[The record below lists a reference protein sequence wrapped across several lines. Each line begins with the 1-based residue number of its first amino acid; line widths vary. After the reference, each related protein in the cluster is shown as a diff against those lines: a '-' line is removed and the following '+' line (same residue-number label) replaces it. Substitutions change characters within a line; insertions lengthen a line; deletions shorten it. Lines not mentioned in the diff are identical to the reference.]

1 MAKVSLNK
9 KILLVGFILISTL
22 VTFSQEFIALLVDV
36 QLERASQNYLGVALE
51 YRELEFTKNGF
62 VLKGVKNQDTEDK
75 NLSFEGELEVNYQ
88 LEIWNRRILVDFFLN
103 HSRLTTSSIDG
114 LIKGIT
120 TPSSKLSSM
129 FHVYPKLSINQAN
142 CLLKGHPG
150 KEVKFTL
157 DLEQKIRDS
166 SDFYV
171 KVDFDSKESFPQYLE
186 LDVSDRYH
194 YLAFDST
201 FTDTPVEKLSQLLSL
216 THPGNVFGKVTK
228 GTVNGSFSFDLF
240 AGSRF
245 RIGNSALD
253 ISQLDLNHPSCSLH
267 LSKVACEI
275 SPMIRTALQRV
286 EEVGE
291 DVTLSQQLLDAIQ
304 RFDFLDNQSVL
315 TFKGLENGDVKLDAL
330 MGRAERKA
338 GSDLIFNFHG
348 KASNPE
354 GGINFSINGR
364 SFLNH
369 EFFRNIQGS
378 LSLQEESKRNAL
390 VSYVFKELEL
400 DKQALELSFDA
411 FPADLISFAFPYS
424 QEDST
429 SWEISDGD
437 FYGKYTLLLNN
448 GELSRV
454 FSSDFKAEN
463 LVAQSKSFSLN
474 VGSFNGDISWDFLAK
489 DGEQLSL
496 DLAIQKTDVSN
507 LSFGWGYLP
516 FRDVE
521 GKIAVNRGCIDKA
534 SLWFF
539 LDSMKAKVLWDK
551 GLPSEPLSF
560 SCEGKVQDIIK
571 KIEPDKYLK
580 GMFSSGYL
588 ESDFS
593 LNGKGDFGRGE
604 FLLSGSLSLAQKQYL
619 EDAIRFK
626 TTFISNLSAKPSM
639 EMVGLKGF
647 TKSFLLEQTSFMG
660 YFLHELEFLG
670 LGVDVEQFASPYI
683 VDKEDNMTIKGKGN
697 VQGLFKRGGL
707 LLEYEAKGAVI
718 ENEDFVITCSSL
730 AEQNQQQS
738 GFRAKH
744 FFDFIQDKH
753 HGYIPIREAQYY
765 DKHYGMLFTNFTTS
779 AYLVEKKMSFEQ
791 ATAIFDGMKFSGKFE
806 LDLTPEDKVLL
817 SVRPSNLDGDLSQ
830 AQKFLSRIIEAKEG
844 ELTAKGPFNLD
855 TSSYLDITFLET
867 DNLIDLYLKGRMLG
881 SSVDIQ
887 EQNISLSSLD
897 GSFTFNLL
905 NKQLNLLFDKG
916 ELSVKKEGA
925 SKASFYLANSFLDFT
940 NLPYWKCCFDINL
953 EKNQR
958 AHTRFRG
965 ETYPTANEDG
975 AVYRFSFDHIKT
987 HIGAIYPHI
996 NECSL
1001 RDWEEL
1007 IAFQATPE
1015 ISFKT
1020 LFKDLSTL
1028 SDLQLISFAKDMPA
1042 VIADYP
1048 LLGDAKGELVFDKVS
1063 NLFHYNFSAKD
1074 VAIGPVTF
1082 DSFLIIGKGR
1092 DDRLLINELYSD
1104 DLFLTADIEKVGD
1117 FTRLNYLK
1125 AYLDKGVQL
1134 HIKEAFQNS
1143 SLGIEAALPSVDI
1156 DFDFIKKKYKWLK
1169 EDIAKLL
1176 PQGQVKLQGNMSLDF
1191 LEGDDWELK
1200 SSWEVLG
1207 QQLSFMGKKIEEVS
1221 PFNYQLFSN
1230 GDSQVSDGSIIFR
1243 SDDEQKDFLSV
1254 GLGKLRY
1261 ARKQS
1266 TLSLRQSNLH
1276 TSASNLDFLLVVME
1290 QLQNEAHY
1298 SEYREQLDHFIEKKN
1313 DSLSFEFS
1321 GDLSEKESNFYI
1333 AFQDGLYEPLG
1344 CPLDLEGL
1352 LLSKEGALWSLD
1364 FVSPFSKKKLAFSIS
1379 NDPKIPFL
1387 QAGSAKVSLL
1397 DSSQDN
1403 NLSFIWKRS
1412 GDLLDIES
1420 GKGHLPGL
1428 NLMVKKDEVLSD
1440 DKELVLQ
1447 GSLNLDFK
1455 ELKEYVPE
1463 QVEKGIEKLGLG
1475 AGYVLEGEVF
1485 IKRSAD
1491 EEVVF
1496 KGSLKGKDFEVFDSK
1511 LDKLFSKIELRPS
1524 RLQIFETFAKD
1535 KLGDFYVDTITLAET
1550 KDKKWELSIPLIRVE
1565 DFYPKLFGAVE
1576 KSRKNQSMMVSLGEL
1591 RGLRGIIGEDES
1603 FTGKGVIEFKNVS
1616 KAFFFTPLLMIPGE
1630 IIARIGLDPNVI
1642 SPHMGTIFFEFGDGV
1657 VYVQEFRDV
1666 FSKGR
1671 RSKFYLADD
1680 QPSYINFDGSLN
1692 IRIKIEHYSL
1702 ILKPLD
1708 LTTITMKGKLSKPI
1722 YTIQKQQNQEV
1733 VKVGQIP

>member
-22 VTFSQEFIALLVDV
+22 VTFSQEFIALLVDI
-36 QLERASQNYLGVALE
+36 QLERASQNYLGVVLE
-51 YRELEFTKNGF
+51 YRELEFTKDGF
-62 VLKGVKNQDTEDK
+62 ILKGVKNQDAEDK
-75 NLSFEGELEVNYQ
+75 SLSFEGELEVNYQ
-88 LEIWNRRILVDFFLN
+88 LEVWNRRILVDFFLN
-103 HSRLTTSSIDG
+103 QSKLTTSSIDG
-114 LIKGIT
+114 LLKGIT

-129 FHVYPKLSINQAN
+129 FHVYPKLSINQAS
-142 CLLKGHPG
+142 CLLRGEQD

-171 KVDFDSKESFPQYLE
+171 KVAFESEGNHPQYLE

-201 FTDTPVEKLSQLLSL
+201 FSETPVEKLSHLLSL
-216 THPGNVFGKVTK
+216 TYPGNVFGKVTK
-228 GTVNGSFSFDLF
+228 GIVNGSFSFDLF
-240 AGSRF
+240 AGSRL

-253 ISQLDLNHPSCSLH
+253 ISHLDLSHPSYNLH

-304 RFDFLDNQSVL
+304 RFDFLDNQSILV
-315 TFKGLENGDVKLDAL
+315 FKGLENEDIRLDAL

-338 GSDLIFNFHG
+338 GSDLIFDFHG

-354 GGINFSINGR
+354 GGINFSLNGR

-369 EFFRNIQGS
+369 QFFRNIQGS
-378 LSLQEESKRNAL
+378 LSLQEESKRDAL

-400 DKQALELSFDA
+400 NKQVLEFSFYA

-424 QEDST
+424 KEDST

-437 FYGKYTLLLNN
+437 FYGKYTLLLDN
-448 GELSRV
+448 GKLSKIY
-454 FSSDFKAEN
+454 SSDFKAEN
-463 LVAQSKSFSLN
+463 LIAQSKSFSLK
-474 VGSFNGDISWDFLAK
+474 VGSFNGDISWDFLEK
-489 DGEQLSL
+489 DGKQLSL
-496 DLAIQKTDVSN
+496 DLAVQKTDLSN

-516 FRDVE
+516 FKDIE
-521 GKIAVNRGCIDKA
+521 GKIAVNRGRVDKA

-539 LDSMKAKVLWDK
+539 LDSMKAKVLWDR

-580 GMFSSGYL
+580 GMFSTAYL
-588 ESDFS
+588 ESDFFID
-593 LNGKGDFGRGE
+593 GKGNFANRN
-604 FLLSGSLSLAQKQYL
+604 FLLSGGISLAQKQYL

-626 TTFISNLSAKPSM
+626 ATFASNFNTQSLVEAAS
-639 EMVGLKGF
+639 VKGF
-647 TKSFLLEQTSFMG
+647 AKAFLVERASFMG

-670 LGVDVEQFASPYI
+670 LGVDVEQFVSPYI
-683 VDKEDNMTIKGKGN
+683 VDKEDNMFIKGKGN
-697 VQGLFKRGGL
+697 AQGLFKNGGL
-707 LLEYEAKGAVI
+707 LLEYEAKDAEI
-718 ENEDFVITCSSL
+718 ENEDFVITCPSL
-730 AEQNQQQS
+730 AEQSDQLS

-744 FFDFIQDKH
+744 FFDFIRDEHQ
-753 HGYIPIREAQYY
+753 GYIPIQGAQYY
-765 DKHYGMLFTNFTTS
+765 DKHYGMLFTDVTTS
-779 AYLVEKKMSFEQ
+779 AYLVEKKMNFEQ
-791 ATAIFDGMKFSGKFE
+791 AIATFDGMKFSGKFE
-806 LDLTPEDKVLL
+806 LDLTAEDRVVF
-817 SVRPSNLDGDLSQ
+817 SVRPSGLDGDLSQ
-830 AQKFLSRIIEAKEG
+830 AQRFLSRIVEAKEG
-844 ELTAKGPFNLD
+844 ELIAKGPFSLD
-855 TSSYLDITFLET
+855 TSSYLDITFLES

-881 SSVDIQ
+881 SSMDIQ
-887 EQNISLSSLD
+887 EQNINLFSLD
-897 GSFTFNLL
+897 GSFAFNLL

-916 ELSVKKEGA
+916 ELSVKKEGTA
-925 SKASFYLANSFLDFT
+925 KASFYLANSFLDFT

-958 AHTRFRG
+958 AHTRFSG

-975 AVYRFSFDHIKT
+975 AVYRFSFDHMKT
-987 HIGAIYPHI
+987 HIGAIYPRI

-1028 SDLQLISFAKDMPA
+1028 SDLQLISFAKDMPK
-1042 VIADYP
+1042 VVTDYP
-1048 LLGDAKGELVFDKVS
+1048 LLGDAKGELIFDKVS

-1074 VAIGPVTF
+1074 VAIGPITF

-1125 AYLDKGVQL
+1125 AYLDKGIQL

-1176 PQGQVKLQGNMSLDF
+1176 PQGQVKLQGNMN
-1191 LEGDDWELK
+1191 LEFQDQSEWELK
-1200 SSWEVLG
+1200 SSWEVLA
-1207 QQLSFMGKKIEEVS
+1207 QQLSFMGKEIEEIS
-1221 PFNYQLFSN
+1221 PFKYQLFSS
-1230 GDSQVSDGSIIFR
+1230 GDSQVSDGSITFKANAVK
-1243 SDDEQKDFLSV
+1243 KDFLSV
-1254 GLGKLRY
+1254 NLGKLRY
-1261 ARKQS
+1261 IPKKSAF
-1266 TLSLRQSNLH
+1266 LFRQSRLH
-1276 TSASNLDFLLVVME
+1276 TSASNIDFLLSVME
-1290 QLQNEAHY
+1290 QLQDEGHY
-1298 SEYREQLDHFIEKKN
+1298 SEYREHLDHFVEKKS

-1321 GDLSEKESNFYI
+1321 GDLSEKESDFYI
-1333 AFQDGLYEPLG
+1333 AFQDGSYESLG
-1344 CPLDLEGL
+1344 CPLELEEFS
-1352 LLSKEGALWSLD
+1352 LSKENALWSLD
-1364 FVSPFSKKKLAFSIS
+1364 FVSPFSKRKLAFSIL

-1387 QAGSAKVSLL
+1387 QAGSAKISLL
-1397 DSSQDN
+1397 DSPQDN
-1403 NLSFIWKRS
+1403 NLLFTWKRS
-1412 GDLLDIES
+1412 RELLDIEN
-1420 GKGHLPGL
+1420 GQGHLPGL
-1428 NLMVKKDEVLSD
+1428 SLMVKKDEVLSD

-1455 ELKEYVPE
+1455 ELKEYLPE

-1475 AGYVLEGEVF
+1475 AGYVLEGEAF

-1496 KGSLKGKDFEVFDSK
+1496 KGSLKGKDFEVFESK

-1603 FTGKGVIEFKNVS
+1603 FVGKGVVEFKNVS

-1722 YTIQKQQNQEV
+1722 YTIQKQQNQEI
-1733 VKVGQIP
+1733 VKVGQNS